1 MTTAIRPS
9 AMRWLSNLVRI
20 MTSSVG
26 PAVAVVAMLAG
37 SARADAL
44 KVGDR
49 LAELDGATDTNG
61 KAVRL
66 KAFKGRWVVV
76 TIGASWCK
84 PCAKE
89 LPVWDRIAGEVKDK
103 IVFVA
108 IDVDDDAAVG
118 KRFHDK
124 LKLRNFQRVYLSP
137 NSAVAASYG
146 SEAMPSTFVADD
158 KGVVRL
164 VHARFEEGDPD
175 GEYRKFKD
183 ALAKLVK

>member
-1 MTTAIRPS
+1 MRPTT
-9 AMRWLSNLVRI
+9 VRI
-20 MTSSVG
+20 NFIVL
-26 PAVAVVAMLAG
+26 AVVLAISG
-37 SARADAL
+37 FARADAL

-49 LAELDGATDTNG
+49 LAELDAAADASG
-61 KAVRL
+61 KPVRL
-66 KAFKGRWVVV
+66 KAFKGKWVVL

-89 LPVWDRIAGEVKDK
+89 LPVWDRIAGELKDK
-103 IVFVA
+103 VVFIA
-108 IDVDDDAAVG
+108 LDVDEDVADG

-124 LKLRNFQRVYLSP
+124 LKLRNVQRVYMSP
-137 NSAVAASYG
+137 KSAVAGSYG

-164 VHARFEEGDPD
+164 VRARFEEGDPD
-175 GEYRKFKD
+175 GEYKKFKD